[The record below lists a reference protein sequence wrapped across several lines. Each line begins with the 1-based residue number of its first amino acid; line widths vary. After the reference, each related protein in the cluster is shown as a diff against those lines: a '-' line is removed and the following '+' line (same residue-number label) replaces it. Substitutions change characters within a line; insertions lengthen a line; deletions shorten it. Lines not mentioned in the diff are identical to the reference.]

1 MIIELLLVM
10 LVPILIIAVALG
22 LERIERQLD
31 RSAAR
36 PSEVKEH
43 PDASNREDASG
54 AAGEPAT
61 GFAAGP

>member
-1 MIIELLLVM
+1 MIIELFLVM

-31 RSAAR
+31 RPAAR
-36 PSEVKEH
+36 PAEVQ
-43 PDASNREDASG
+43 DAAASNREDASG

-61 GFAAGP
+61 GYAAGS